1 MAGVVLETKGTRG
14 KNMTNQT
21 IIATLLA
28 LAAYAA
34 GKKGKEVPKQVP
46 VEKRRK
52 SRTPAHERLSS

>member
-1 MAGVVLETKGTRG
+1 
-14 KNMTNQT
+14 MTNQT

-34 GKKGKEVPKQVP
+34 GKKGKEVPKQVA

>member
-1 MAGVVLETKGTRG
+1 MLETKGKRE

-34 GKKGKEVPKQVP
+34 GKKGKVVPKQGTVKKAP
-46 VEKRRK
+46 EKPDAG
-52 SRTPAHERLSS
+52 S